1 MKQIK
6 TLIFL
11 YLALFAG
18 SSVLADR
25 AADETSIRKALGEA
39 QPASVEPTPIEGL
52 YEVVVGSN
60 VVYMSADGRYMLQGE
75 LVDVEKRVSLTEPRR
90 RQVTRTVIDSL
101 GEDKMIVFKPEK
113 VKHVVTVFTDIDCGY
128 CRKLHNEMDQYFEEG
143 IEVRYMMFPR
153 AGAGSESYQKA
164 VAVWCSDDRNGAL
177 TDAKNGKAVEMK
189 SCDNPI
195 DQHMDLVRQLGARG
209 TPFIV
214 LEDGGTQP
222 GYVPAKRLAR
232 LLNQPDRP

>member
-1 MKQIK
+1 MKQIN
-6 TLIFL
+6 TAIFL
-11 YLALFAG
+11 CLALFVG
-18 SSVLADR
+18 QNVLADR
-25 AADETSIRKALGEA
+25 GADEAAIRKALGDVQADSIEA
-39 QPASVEPTPIEGL
+39 TPLAGI

-60 VVYMSADGRYMLQGE
+60 VVYMSADGHYMLQGE
-75 LVDVEKRVSLTEPRR
+75 LVDLQKRVSLTEPRR
-90 RQVTRTVIDSL
+90 REITRQVIESV
-101 GEDKMIVFKPEK
+101 GEDKMIVFKPEE

-128 CRKLHNEMDQYFEEG
+128 CRKLHNEMDQYLSEG
-143 IEVRYMMFPR
+143 IAVRYMMFPR
-153 AGAGSESYQKA
+153 AGVGSESYKKA
-164 VAVWCSDDRNGAL
+164 VAVWCADDRNGAM

-222 GYVPAKRLAR
+222 GYVPAKQLAK
-232 LLNQPDRP
+232 LLNQPALQ

>member
-6 TLIFL
+6 TAIFL
-11 YLALFAG
+11 CLAWFAS

-25 AADETSIRKALGEA
+25 AADEASIRQALGDVK
-39 QPASVEPTPIEGL
+39 PASVEPTPVAGL

-75 LVDVEKRVSLTEPRR
+75 LMDVQNRVSLTEPRR
-90 RQVTRTVIDSL
+90 QQVTRTAIDSM

-113 VKHVVTVFTDIDCGY
+113 VEHVVTVFTDIDCGY
-128 CRKLHNEMDQYFEEG
+128 CRKLHNEMDQYLNEG
-143 IEVRYMMFPR
+143 IKVRYMMFPR
-153 AGAGSESYQKA
+153 AGVGSESYKKA
-164 VAVWCSDDRNGAL
+164 VAVWCAEDRNGAM
-177 TDAKNGKAVEMK
+177 TDAKTGKAVEMK

-195 DQHMDLVRQLGARG
+195 DQHMELVRQLGARG

-214 LEDGGTQP
+214 LEDGSTQP
-222 GYVPAKRLAR
+222 GYVPAKRLSQ
-232 LLNQPDRP
+232 LLNQGGRQ

>member
-1 MKQIK
+1 
-6 TLIFL
+6 
-11 YLALFAG
+11 
-18 SSVLADR
+18 
-25 AADETSIRKALGEA
+25 
-39 QPASVEPTPIEGL
+39 
-52 YEVVVGSN
+52 
-60 VVYMSADGRYMLQGE
+60 MSADGRYMLQGE

-90 RQVTRTVIDSL
+90 RQVTRTVIDTL

-128 CRKLHNEMDQYFEEG
+128 CRKLHNEMDQYLEAG

-153 AGAGSESYQKA
+153 AGAGSESYKKA
-164 VAVWCSDDRNGAL
+164 VAVWCAEDRNGAM
-177 TDAKNGKAVEMK
+177 TDAKNGKAIEMK

-214 LEDGGTQP
+214 LEDGSTQP
-222 GYVPAKRLAR
+222 GYVPAKRLSNLLSQVAR
-232 LLNQPDRP
+232 Q

>member
-1 MKQIK
+1 MKHIK

-11 YLALFAG
+11 CLALFAA

-25 AADETSIRKALGEA
+25 AADEASIRKALGDV
-39 QPASVEPTPIEGL
+39 QPASVELTPIAGL

-90 RQVTRTVIDSL
+90 RQVTRTVLESL
-101 GEDKMIVFKPEK
+101 GEDKMIVFRPEK

-128 CRKLHNEMDQYFEEG
+128 CRKLHNEMDQYLEEG

-153 AGAGSESYQKA
+153 AGEGSESYKKA
-164 VAVWCSDDRNGAL
+164 VAVWCADDRNGAL
-177 TDAKNGKAVEMK
+177 TDAKNGKAIEMK

-195 DQHMDLVRQLGARG
+195 NQHMDLVRQLGARG

-214 LEDGGTQP
+214 LEDGSTQP
-222 GYVPAKRLAR
+222 GYVPAKRLST
-232 LLNQPDRP
+232 LLSQVDR

>member
-11 YLALFAG
+11 CLALFAA

-25 AADETSIRKALGEA
+25 AADEASIRKALGDV
-39 QPASVEPTPIEGL
+39 QPASVEPTPIAGL

-90 RQVTRTVIDSL
+90 RQVTRTVLESL
-101 GEDKMIVFKPEK
+101 GEDKMIVFRPEK

-128 CRKLHNEMDQYFEEG
+128 CRKLHNEMDQYLEEG

-153 AGAGSESYQKA
+153 AGAGSESYKKA
-164 VAVWCSDDRNGAL
+164 VAVWCAEDRNRAL
-177 TDAKNGKAVEMK
+177 TDAKNVKAIEMK
-189 SCDNPI
+189 SCDNTN

-214 LEDGGTQP
+214 HSDGSTQP
-222 GYVPAKRLAR
+222 GYVPAKRLST
-232 LLNQPDRP
+232 LLSQVDR

>member
-11 YLALFAG
+11 CLALFAA
-18 SSVLADR
+18 SSVVADR
-25 AADETSIRKALGEA
+25 AADEASIRKALGDV
-39 QPASVEPTPIEGL
+39 QPASVELTPIAGL

-90 RQVTRTVIDSL
+90 RQVTRTVLESL
-101 GEDKMIVFKPEK
+101 GEDKMIIFRPEK

-128 CRKLHNEMDQYFEEG
+128 CRKLHNEMDQYFEQG

-153 AGAGSESYQKA
+153 AGAGSESYKKA
-164 VAVWCSDDRNGAL
+164 VAVWCAEDRNGAM

-214 LEDGGTQP
+214 LEDGSTQP
-222 GYVPAKRLAR
+222 GYVPAKRLSG
-232 LLNQPDRP
+232 LLNQLAKK